1 MTVSKQQIT
10 AVANALD
17 SLTSS
22 TRKLIQAELESLKIN
37 SISELRDKTIE
48 ILNKYTSSSAEIAK
62 ALGANFYD
70 EITKGYTDKGDAST
84 YEVDF
89 SEANDTA
96 VRAMVEKV
104 RQGGSVSAFY
114 DEIMTRVDYLCRR
127 TMNETILEGI
137 KSSGKKMFARVPNG
151 RHTCAFCFMLASR
164 GFVYWTRASAGEFN
178 HYHSNCRCTIVPGDP
193 DADPNTQ
200 VEGYKPSE
208 LYSRYESCVNAVD
221 YDYDKF
227 KELQES
233 GKTKQTWEQWK
244 QNKLIKEIRTRD
256 TGWLWEGTAV
266 EPTSEP
272 GAKPEKKDRKFAK
285 HLGKEYGIGCEYI
298 KAINKDHIKTAD
310 VYINGKTVEFK
321 IPEAWNE
328 KTIKNQFKTAI
339 NKNTQR
345 LYIDLRMIG
354 VSVDVA
360 RRKVKELFDAGE
372 FMEIRYVTLVD
383 KERLL
388 RMER

>member
-1 MTVSKQQIT
+1 M
-10 AVANALD
+10 
-17 SLTSS
+17 
-22 TRKLIQAELESLKIN
+22 ESLKIN

-70 EITKGYTDKGDAST
+70 EITKGYTDKGDTST

-114 DEIMTRVDYLCRR
+114 GEIMTRVDYLCRR

-164 GFVYWTRASAGEFN
+164 GFKYWTRASAGEFN
-178 HYHSNCRCTIVPGDP
+178 HYHTNCRCTIVPGDP
-193 DADPNTQ
+193 DADPDTQ

-208 LYSRYESCVNAVD
+208 LSSRYESCANAVD

-227 KELQES
+227 KELRDS
-233 GKTKQTWEQWK
+233 GKTKQTWKQWK
-244 QNKLIKEIRTRD
+244 LNKLIKEIRTRD
-256 TGWLWEGTAV
+256 TDWLWTGKSPEIGYNPSKELLKVKKHEIITA
-266 EPTSEP
+266 E
-272 GAKPEKKDRKFAK
+272 RLAK
-285 HLGKEYGIGCEYI
+285 HGFKCIFRKDVLENIDGTGRNIGIADLENGIELKTVYGKFEKSTIDTMIKNTNKKRKIRAVVIDNTDQLITDLECEYRI
-298 KAINKDHIKTAD
+298 LEARNCKVP
-310 VYINGKTVEFK
+310 VYMLSGDIFK
-321 IPEAWNE
+321 
-328 KTIKNQFKTAI
+328 
-339 NKNTQR
+339 
-345 LYIDLRMIG
+345 L
-354 VSVDVA
+354 
-360 RRKVKELFDAGE
+360 VK
-372 FMEIRYVTLVD
+372 
-383 KERLL
+383 
-388 RMER
+388 

>member
-1 MTVSKQQIT
+1 M
-10 AVANALD
+10 
-17 SLTSS
+17 
-22 TRKLIQAELESLKIN
+22 ESLKIN

-70 EITKGYTDKGDAST
+70 EITKGYTDKGDTST

-104 RQGGSVSAFY
+104 RLGGSVSAFY

-164 GFVYWTRASAGEFN
+164 GFKYWTRASAGEFN
-178 HYHSNCRCTIVPGDP
+178 HYHTNCRCTIVPGDP
-193 DADPNTQ
+193 DADPDTQ

-208 LYSRYESCVNAVD
+208 LSSRYESCANAVD

-227 KELQES
+227 KELRDS
-233 GKTKQTWEQWK
+233 GKTKQTWKQWK
-244 QNKLIKEIRTRD
+244 LNKLIKEIRTRD
-256 TGWLWEGTAV
+256 AGWLWENKKLEYKILEGATPKEHEKDTAQNLCNIGIQTAFR
-266 EPTSEP
+266 PTRDEEEIKTSDVFDITNGKSKKWEFKSP
-272 GAKPEKKDRKFAK
+272 TGGGKQTIYHQFEEGAGQSQRIVIDLSRSSLDYEDS
-285 HLGKEYGIGCEYI
+285 CI
-298 KAINKDHIKTAD
+298 KAKKYLNW
-310 VYINGKTVEFK
+310 GFK
-321 IPEAWNE
+321 IRTGAE
-328 KTIKNQFKTAI
+328 KGKIWRYSEVLIISKNGDI
-339 NKNTQR
+339 
-345 LYIDLRMIG
+345 
-354 VSVDVA
+354 
-360 RRKVKELFDAGE
+360 RRYEK
-372 FMEIRYVTLVD
+372 
-383 KERLL
+383 
-388 RMER
+388 